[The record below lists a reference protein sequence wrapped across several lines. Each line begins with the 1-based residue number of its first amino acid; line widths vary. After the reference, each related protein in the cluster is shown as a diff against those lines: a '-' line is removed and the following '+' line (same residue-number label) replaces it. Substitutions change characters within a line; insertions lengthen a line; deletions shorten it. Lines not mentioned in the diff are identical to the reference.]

1 VLEISLVLA
10 PSNKKEGSRIYKFAP
25 RKERRVKPATQQ
37 RRVARQSK
45 SPPRSPPSRRLPL
58 PRRARQLPLRIFL
71 TRKNPP
77 ISLLPR
83 RVRLPQRKPATTKKG
98 VGKGNAP
105 KKLLQPRT
113 PLTPVSNQVGVYSVV
128 AVVPQLTTLL
138 LLLTATATAS
148 SLTLDSALYPPPP
161 ATSSELRLRNSRQQY
176 SPTRASIHVAVPVV
190 DKPLTSYIV

>member
-1 VLEISLVLA
+1 MLEISLFLA
-10 PSNKKEGSRIYKFAP
+10 PSNKKEGSRIYKFPP
-25 RKERRVKPATQQ
+25 RKERRFKPATQQ

-45 SPPRSPPSRRLPL
+45 SPRRRPPSRMLPL

-105 KKLLQPRT
+105 KKAP
-113 PLTPVSNQVGVYSVV
+113 
-128 AVVPQLTTLL
+128 A
-138 LLLTATATAS
+138 AT
-148 SLTLDSALYPPPP
+148 DSAHSRVEPSGSLLRGRCDSPSNNTPIALDGGGEFPRSRFNPLPSPP

-176 SPTRASIHVAVPVV
+176 SPTASIRVAVPVV
-190 DKPLTSYIV
+190 GKLLTSYIV